1 MYLTTEEKKELFAKH
16 GKNEKDTGSTEGQ
29 IALMT
34 KRIQHM
40 SDHLKKNPK
49 DFNSERTLV
58 KTVGKRRNLLKY
70 LMKKDIMRYRAI
82 VKELGLR
89 K

>member
-29 IALMT
+29 VALMT
-34 KRIQHM
+34 KRIQHI
-40 SDHLKKNPK
+40 SDHLKKNSK

-58 KTVGKRRNLLKY
+58 KTVGRRRNLLNY